1 MNGSRAEF
9 GHVLPPQVQGATG
22 TLLTAWVHAL
32 CLAFTFSLCSGGI
45 EGTLRAPLAD
55 EHVVPASTTPLTPTH
70 CQRGLKLMHRPDR
83 QLGTLRQVH
92 QLPSGCLACITGPRA
107 APGLRQTWSEEP
119 QPGPNPSPQ
128 TLNPK
133 PWCGPA
139 EVGNPVHPGELV
151 IDGATL
157 SHILGTPAEE
167 LLAACGARCGS
178 VVICR
183 SSPAQKAAI
192 VRMMAEYEMRQ
203 VGPAS

>member
-1 MNGSRAEF
+1 MA
-9 GHVLPPQVQGATG
+9 A
-22 TLLTAWVHAL
+22 
-32 CLAFTFSLCSGGI
+32 
-45 EGTLRAPLAD
+45 APVA
-55 EHVVPASTTPLTPTH
+55 
-70 CQRGLKLMHRPDR
+70 CR
-83 QLGTLRQVH
+83 QH
-92 QLPSGCLACITGPRA
+92 LACTCEAPNGAVQPEPLHHMQISAETEYAHPLPECSCAEVGIPVHRGEPITDGASVCERWHIITPDFA
-107 APGLRQTWSEEP
+107 CFSCHL
-119 QPGPNPSPQ
+119 
-128 TLNPK
+128 
-133 PWCGPA
+133 CA

-203 VGPAS
+203 VCTCWSWTDGQTIHP

>member
-1 MNGSRAEF
+1 MGMVTSSHQF
-9 GHVLPPQVQGATG
+9 LHPSHVIS
-22 TLLTAWVHAL
+22 
-32 CLAFTFSLCSGGI
+32 C
-45 EGTLRAPLAD
+45 
-55 EHVVPASTTPLTPTH
+55 
-70 CQRGLKLMHRPDR
+70 
-83 QLGTLRQVH
+83 
-92 QLPSGCLACITGPRA
+92 
-107 APGLRQTWSEEP
+107 
-119 QPGPNPSPQ
+119 
-128 TLNPK
+128 
-133 PWCGPA
+133 A

-203 VGPAS
+203 VCTCWSWTNGQTIHR